1 MIKFFRKIRQKVLT
15 ENKFSKYFIY
25 AIGEIILVVI
35 GILIALQINNWNQNQ
50 SDRKKE
56 VTILKELKKEFEENS
71 IRYEE
76 TIKGQ
81 TFALNSNQ
89 SFLLCLEKK
98 DLNYK
103 RDSIASFI
111 LYGTLNYFRAEPV
124 IGAYQSFNASGNISL
139 IQNSALKTK
148 LAAFS
153 SEISQGFEDETAS
166 MDLLNLLNIEFS
178 SILEPLMP
186 TEIRKELGLKQ
197 SQNMDVESQN
207 NALLKL
213 YESQNIMTL
222 SSLRGRTEYNRLYLQ
237 KKMLTYTN
245 EIIDLINNELNTEK

>member
-1 MIKFFRKIRQKVLT
+1 MLT
-15 ENKFSKYFIY
+15 ENKFSKYFLY
-25 AIGEIILVVI
+25 AIGEIVLVVI

-56 VTILKELKKEFEENS
+56 VTILEELKKEFEENS

-103 RDSIASFI
+103 RDSIAGFI
-111 LYGTLNYFRAEPV
+111 IYGPLNYFRAEPV
-124 IGAYQSFNASGNISL
+124 IGAYQSFNASGNIGL
-139 IQNSALKTK
+139 IQNSALKSK

-153 SEISQGFEDETAS
+153 SEISQGFEDEAAS
-166 MDLLNLLNIEFS
+166 MDILNLLNIEFS

-186 TEIRKELGLKQ
+186 TEIREQLGLKQ

-213 YESQNIMTL
+213 YESQNIMSLTL
-222 SSLRGRTEYNRLYLQ
+222 MRGRTEHNRLYLQ
-237 KKMLTYTN
+237 KKMLTYID
-245 EIIDLINNELNTEK
+245 EIIVLINNELNTEK